1 MKKSIKLFAVVALIA
16 ATALVISACSGGNN
30 PTNTPGRTPENTV
43 RPSTSPNA
51 SVQPSGSP
59 ATGDTSDSPSISTS
73 PEASGSPLTS
83 DSPDASASPGQ
94 DANKGDIEG
103 FTEGKVIDQEDA
115 PDVVKNVIKNF
126 FSGMTIQSITHDR
139 YEGRQAYKVT
149 LQGEGELA
157 KNFFVFP
164 DGSVI
169 IPAMGD

>member
-30 PTNTPGRTPENTV
+30 PTNTPGKTPETTV
-43 RPSTSPNA
+43 RPSVSPNA
-51 SVQPSGSP
+51 SVKPSGSP
-59 ATGDTSDSPSISTS
+59 AVGGTSESPGISTS
-73 PEASGSPLTS
+73 PEASGAPLTS
-83 DSPDASASPGQ
+83 GSPDVSTSPGQ
-94 DANKGDIEG
+94 DANKGGIEG
-103 FTEGKVIDQEDA
+103 FTEGKVIDQKDA
-115 PDVVKNVIKNF
+115 PDVVKNVISNF
-126 FSGMTIQSITHDR
+126 FSGMTIQSITHDK
-139 YEGRQAYKVT
+139 YESRQAYKVT